1 MFKKFYNLNFGLQAL
16 VLCVSL
22 ILLNPMIT
30 FTLSLANNPST
41 FMFYTGVILT
51 LLLFAVQT
59 GVIFIA
65 ISAVI
70 KYIKKDKNKNTDN
83 EQSN

>member
-1 MFKKFYNLNFGLQAL
+1 
-16 VLCVSL
+16 
-22 ILLNPMIT
+22 MIT

-59 GVIFIA
+59 GVIFVGIF
-65 ISAVI
+65 AVI
-70 KYIKKDKNKNTDN
+70 KYIKKDKNKNIDN